1 MGLHP
6 EKAVSEI
13 LTSLKYEW
21 KGSHHCNGRKPCT
34 QQQTLSSI
42 LCKNINMIFHCIW
55 RWDWW
60 THDFFFFKFTHK
72 SQNLLVPSLIFLL
85 SISKL
90 EAPSNHLKPL
100 KKKKKKGL
108 FLWGIF
114 WRLKETFAFVFVGFF
129 SSFLPEYLIQFQK
142 KTREFITD
150 YCDNTLITVNYRVL
164 KCLFITMSLLI

>member
-1 MGLHP
+1 MYSATNFIFYLVQKYKYDFPLH
-6 EKAVSEI
+6 
-13 LTSLKYEW
+13 LTMRLMNTW
-21 KGSHHCNGRKPCT
+21 
-34 QQQTLSSI
+34 
-42 LCKNINMIFHCIW
+42 
-55 RWDWW
+55 
-60 THDFFFFKFTHK
+60 FFFFKFTHK

-100 KKKKKKGL
+100 KKKKKGL